1 MISTEDNTANLRIF
15 RVVIP
20 SSGSATVNSN
30 TYFETDIT
38 AASNDGLESI
48 AYNSNTD
55 TYFVAME

>member
-20 SSGSATVNSN
+20 SSGAATLNNS
-30 TYFETDIT
+30 TYFETDI
-38 AASNDGLESI
+38 AAGSNDGLESI